1 MPPCTYLGVLLAAIV
16 LSSLP
21 PTPVVK
27 FDFQKECLALGTLEF
42 YMLPE
47 QATFAK
53 SLSPLTSSLASSWL
67 LKTSKESGSW
77 LTKTVATTDLTAYF
91 ASVSIRGLDAIDCLA
106 FVVVLEFALLLLRI
120 VNASRK
126 SLKSSTREGSHLRN
140 AALQTSGSLH
150 NWQSDSGS
158 STSSS
163 FRSCSPRK
171 SSHHGQDTLKKPPQQ
186 AHKLKADNKRL
197 QQAVRGSV
205 AADTYIRVREELK
218 QEAANCN
225 SIAIDLEKMLLSVL
239 GQYTHYMHETKAAS
253 CAMVLALLS
262 AHTFEAEL
270 QRKLARANSRADAA
284 EAKNS
289 WMQQQAH
296 RLYGMYINGKLDQL
310 HLEKLLSMSSQ
321 TCNGLRRQIAQ
332 LFSAAGNNSSRN
344 MQIVPSAN
352 DHKQARLSRLAA
364 GQISFLHKTV
374 GSLGS
379 STAQLRTTLSQSQ
392 QTAAISAAEM
402 EYVQEQLQSIYV
414 YSEGVEERLSA
425 TQMELTAAEMTI
437 TQLQQKLQSAKADL
451 AALHML
457 D

>member
-1 MPPCTYLGVLLAAIV
+1 
-16 LSSLP
+16 
-21 PTPVVK
+21 
-27 FDFQKECLALGTLEF
+27 
-42 YMLPE
+42 
-47 QATFAK
+47 
-53 SLSPLTSSLASSWL
+53 
-67 LKTSKESGSW
+67 
-77 LTKTVATTDLTAYF
+77 
-91 ASVSIRGLDAIDCLA
+91 
-106 FVVVLEFALLLLRI
+106 
-120 VNASRK
+120 
-126 SLKSSTREGSHLRN
+126 
-140 AALQTSGSLH
+140 
-150 NWQSDSGS
+150 
-158 STSSS
+158 
-163 FRSCSPRK
+163 
-171 SSHHGQDTLKKPPQQ
+171 
-186 AHKLKADNKRL
+186 
-197 QQAVRGSV
+197 
-205 AADTYIRVREELK
+205 
-218 QEAANCN
+218 
-225 SIAIDLEKMLLSVL
+225 MLLSVL

-437 TQLQQKLQSAKADL
+437 TQLQQKLQSTKADL